1 MIDIEAVL
9 VAWLEET
16 VEGVTASTETPSD
29 LDDQLPWLLVRRVS
43 GPYDGFRVDRPSVD
57 IATFH
62 TDGPAALNLAR
73 QVQALLHNELAGST
87 YQQAVIN
94 RVETSTGPHSVPY
107 DNPNMRKAEANY
119 RFAIHP
125 A

>member
-9 VAWLEET
+9 VAWLEEN
-16 VEGVTASTETPSD
+16 VEGASASTETPSD
-29 LDDQLPWLLVRRVS
+29 LDDNLPWLLVHRIS
-43 GPYDGFRVDRPSVD
+43 GPYDGYRVDRPSVD

-94 RVETSTGPHSVPY
+94 KVKTNTGPHRVPY
-107 DNPNMRKAEANY
+107 DNPNMRRAEASY
-119 RFAIHP
+119 EFAIHP